1 MSLIILI
8 KPTRSKYILLP
19 FKNGSNT
26 AIFKGVLILQH
37 TSKGPRPFKFRIID
51 GKAEDVRTPGEAID
65 LLRIA
70 DLILIARYGD
80 EASQRN
86 IQMMLDGYQL
96 PFKTIDVCRICV
108 NEGRFSPVDSSCIRY
123 KDEFICDNCG
133 LSELHREISLSH
145 KKLTEEGI
153 ERLFNQ
159 LLKTRDMNRMLMLLD
174 PKKMDRELTLFDR
187 VQASRFEKITKVR
200 DLNINGRLK
209 KVLPGSLLPVQSIA
223 ISSGLLEGTN
233 QLVVSATA
241 TGKTLVGE
249 ICGIENILRNRG
261 KMLFMVPL
269 VALANQ
275 KYDQFT
281 NKYGKLGL
289 TTAIKVGKGRIK
301 KGKHTRMRTSLNS
314 DIIVGTYE
322 GLDHLMRL
330 GGIRRLGKVGTIVID
345 EVHMI
350 EDHDRGPRLD
360 GLISRLRFFYPK
372 CQFIYLSATVGNPK
386 WLGDSLG
393 TVLVEYE
400 ERPVPLERHLIFG
413 GPSEKLRLI
422 DLFAKEEYNRKS
434 SKGFRGQTMVF
445 TNSRRNCHKISESLK
460 IPAAAYHAGL
470 PYKQRRKIE
479 EDFGNGRVPVIVTTA
494 ALAAGVDFPASQVI
508 FESLAMGIEWI
519 TQGEFLQMQGRA
531 GRPDYHDRGMVVLI
545 AEPDNQIQHG
555 ESEDHV
561 AFRLLR
567 GEVPPITVESDEDS
581 GLEQVLASCALWN
594 DKHILKSVESLRLG
608 GGDVDYL
615 LHRLH
620 DLECVKINNNKIWLT
635 KMGRI
640 MITHFLSLQ
649 QMSTIKDGICS
660 GLEPVDILV
669 SLEVFDQAFFA
680 GADRIAASLNV
691 RLPSRVFQGAAMEM
705 ALSGESLARLDNATR
720 QKLINFASEF
730 LSCECK
736 YTPYCGCPE
745 KKFSKKLFDLRH
757 EGLSPGRMIDALT
770 AQYGVFAYPSD
781 LLEYLESSVRHLE
794 AVVEVAYV
802 QGDEISGEK
811 AGKLLKYLVG

>member
-1 MSLIILI
+1 MSLIVLI
-8 KPTRSKYILLP
+8 NPARTNNVLLP
-19 FKNGSNT
+19 FKNGNNT
-26 AIFKGVLILQH
+26 AIFKGILILQH

-51 GKAEDVRTPGEAID
+51 EKAEDVRSPVEAID

-70 DLILIARYGD
+70 DSIFVTRYGD
-80 EASQRN
+80 EASQRD
-86 IQMMLDGYQL
+86 ILMMLEGYQL
-96 PFKTIDVCRICV
+96 TFEHIDVCRICA
-108 NEGRFSPVDSSCIRY
+108 NEGRFSPVDPGSIRY
-123 KDEFICDNCG
+123 KHEFICDNCG
-133 LSELHREISLSH
+133 LSELHREITLSH
-145 KKLTEEGI
+145 KKLAEEGV

-159 LLKTRDMNRMLMLLD
+159 LLKTRDMDRILMLLD
-174 PKKMDRELTLFDR
+174 PEKMDRELTLFDR
-187 VQASRFEKITKVR
+187 VQASQSFNLTEVK
-200 DLNINGRLK
+200 DLNINRRFK
-209 KVLPGSLLPVQSIA
+209 KILPKSLLPIQSIS
-223 ISSGLLEGTN
+223 IGSGLLEGTN

-249 ICGIENILRNRG
+249 ICGIENILQNRG

-281 NKYGKLGL
+281 NKYSKLGL
-289 TTAIKVGKGRIK
+289 TTAIRVGKGRIK
-301 KGKHTRMRTSLNS
+301 KGKHVRMRTSLNS

-330 GGIRRLGKVGTIVID
+330 GDIRKLGKVGTIVID

-360 GLISRLRFFYPK
+360 GLISRLRFLFPK

-386 WLGDSLG
+386 WLGDGLG
-393 TVLVEYE
+393 AVLVEYE

-422 DLFAKEEYNRKS
+422 ELLAKEEYNKKS
-434 SKGFRGQTMVF
+434 SKDFRGQTIVF

-479 EDFGNGRVPVIVTTA
+479 EDFARGRVPVIVTTA

-508 FESLAMGIEWI
+508 FETLAMGIEWI

-531 GRPDYHDRGMVVLI
+531 GRPDYHDRGIVVLI
-545 AEPDNQIQHG
+545 AEPDKKIQHG

-567 GEVPPITVESDEDS
+567 SKVPPITIKSDDES
-581 GLEQVLASCALWN
+581 GIEQVLASCALWN
-594 DKHILKSVESLRLG
+594 DRHILGTVESLRLG
-608 GGDVDYL
+608 GEDVGSL

-620 DLECVKINNNKIWLT
+620 DMGYVKKNNNKIWLT
-635 KMGRI
+635 RMGRI
-640 MITHFLSLQ
+640 MLTHFLNPQ
-649 QMSTIKDGICS
+649 QMDIIKDGICS
-660 GLEPVDILV
+660 KKEPVDILV
-669 SLEVFDQAFFA
+669 LLEVFDKAFFA
-680 GADRIAASLNV
+680 GVDRIAASLNV

-705 ALSGESLARLDNATR
+705 ALSGESLARLDNTTR
-720 QKLINFASEF
+720 LKLVNFAAEF
-730 LSCECK
+730 LSCKCK
-736 YTPYCGCPE
+736 DTPYCGCPE
-745 KKFSKKLFDLRH
+745 KKFSKRLFDLRY

-770 AQYGVFAYPSD
+770 ARYGVFAYPSD
-781 LLEYLESSVRHLE
+781 LLEYLEMSVRHLE
-794 AVVEVAYV
+794 AVVEVADV
-802 QGDEISGEK
+802 VRDEHSGEK
-811 AGKLLKYLVG
+811 AAKLLKYLVG

>member
-1 MSLIILI
+1 
-8 KPTRSKYILLP
+8 
-19 FKNGSNT
+19 
-26 AIFKGVLILQH
+26 
-37 TSKGPRPFKFRIID
+37 
-51 GKAEDVRTPGEAID
+51 
-65 LLRIA
+65 
-70 DLILIARYGD
+70 
-80 EASQRN
+80 
-86 IQMMLDGYQL
+86 
-96 PFKTIDVCRICV
+96 
-108 NEGRFSPVDSSCIRY
+108 
-123 KDEFICDNCG
+123 
-133 LSELHREISLSH
+133 
-145 KKLTEEGI
+145 
-153 ERLFNQ
+153 
-159 LLKTRDMNRMLMLLD
+159 
-174 PKKMDRELTLFDR
+174 
-187 VQASRFEKITKVR
+187 
-200 DLNINGRLK
+200 
-209 KVLPGSLLPVQSIA
+209 
-223 ISSGLLEGTN
+223 
-233 QLVVSATA
+233 
-241 TGKTLVGE
+241 
-249 ICGIENILRNRG
+249 
-261 KMLFMVPL
+261 
-269 VALANQ
+269 
-275 KYDQFT
+275 
-281 NKYGKLGL
+281 
-289 TTAIKVGKGRIK
+289 
-301 KGKHTRMRTSLNS
+301 
-314 DIIVGTYE
+314 
-322 GLDHLMRL
+322 
-330 GGIRRLGKVGTIVID
+330 
-345 EVHMI
+345 
-350 EDHDRGPRLD
+350 
-360 GLISRLRFFYPK
+360 
-372 CQFIYLSATVGNPK
+372 
-386 WLGDSLG
+386 
-393 TVLVEYE
+393 
-400 ERPVPLERHLIFG
+400 
-413 GPSEKLRLI
+413 
-422 DLFAKEEYNRKS
+422 
-434 SKGFRGQTMVF
+434 MVF

-479 EDFGNGRVPVIVTTA
+479 EDFGNGRIPVIVTTA

-545 AEPDNQIQHG
+545 AEPDKQIQHG

-581 GLEQVLASCALWN
+581 GLEQVLASCALWD
-594 DKHILKSVESLRLG
+594 DKHILESVESLRLG

-615 LHRLH
+615 IHRLH

-745 KKFSKKLFDLRH
+745 KKFSKRLFDLRH
-757 EGLSPGRMIDALT
+757 EGLSPGRIIDALT

-811 AGKLLKYLVG
+811 ADKLLKYLVG